1 MELVLYTVQK
11 RTPTRLVRKQYIRAV
26 RTECSM
32 KFAWIL
38 ESAVFSLLPPSAGM
52 RTTIMKNLAPEKSV
66 DAGRHFRKAN
76 NTRLVSIRVTE
87 RLARN

>member
-66 DAGRHFRKAN
+66 DAGQHFRKAN
-76 NTRLVSIRVTE
+76 NTTIVSIRVTE
-87 RLARN
+87 RLARI